1 MKSVSA
7 WGRLSHDLHEVQ
19 MLNDRT
25 YVAPVLSAHQPGLA
39 YGNGRSYG
47 DVCLNPNGNLW
58 HTIGL
63 NKLINFDEATGRLTC
78 EAGVLL
84 RDIQRLFVPRGWML
98 PVTPGTQLI
107 TVGGAIANDVHGKN
121 HHAVGSFGDHVLGV
135 SLALTSGEVLQL
147 NWASTP
153 ALLSATVGGM
163 GLTGLIV
170 TAELQ
175 LRSVSSPWLR
185 TETLPYQGLSEF
197 FELADA
203 SEDDWEHTVSWIDC
217 LAGKTARGIFMRANH
232 MTEQEAAVMPSLK
245 STLTAHQQKIHRKPL
260 CMPFVPPVS
269 LVNGL
274 SLKPFNMAYYQL
286 QKMKRGFDVAHHEH
300 FSCPLDNLQHWNR
313 MYGPRGFYQYQS
325 VVMRENGQTAVQAML
340 DAISSSGEGSFLA
353 VLKTFGNRQPKGI
366 LSFPQPG
373 VTLALDFPNRGERTL
388 KLFEQLDAIVREA
401 KGRLYTAKDA
411 RMPRDLFQA
420 GYPRLPEFLQHRDAG
435 ISSAMSRRLME
446 F

>member
-1 MKSVSA
+1 VKPVTA
-7 WGRLSHDLHEVQ
+7 WGRLTHDLHDVQ
-19 MLNDRT
+19 VLTDRT
-25 YVAPVLSAHQPGLA
+25 HVAPVLAARQPGLA
-39 YGNGRSYG
+39 FGNGRSYG
-47 DVCLNPNGNLW
+47 DVCLNPNGPLW
-58 HTIGL
+58 HTTGL
-63 NKLINFDEATGRLTC
+63 NKLIAFDDSSGRLVC

-121 HHAVGSFGDHVLGV
+121 HHAVGSFGDHVLGL
-135 SLALTSGEVLQL
+135 SLARTSGEVLQL
-147 NWASTP
+147 DWANTP

-163 GLTGLIV
+163 GLTGVIV
-170 TAELQ
+170 TVELQ
-175 LRSVSSPWLR
+175 LRRVGSPWLR
-185 TETLPYQGLSEF
+185 TETLPYQGLSAF

-203 SEDDWEHTVSWIDC
+203 SEHDWEHTVSWIDC

-232 MTEQEAAVMPSLK
+232 MTAEEAAAMPSLNAA
-245 STLTAHQQKIHRKPL
+245 LAVHQRKVQGKPL
-260 CMPFVPPVS
+260 RMPFVPPIS

-274 SLKPFNMAYYQL
+274 SLKPFNAMYYQL
-286 QKMKRGFDVAHHEH
+286 QKMKRGFDVAHYEP
-300 FSCPLDNLQHWNR
+300 FSYPLDNLQDWNR

-325 VVMRENGQTAVQAML
+325 VVPREVGQPAVQAML
-340 DAISSSGEGSFLA
+340 DAIAASGEGSFLA
-353 VLKTFGNRQPKGI
+353 VLKTFGNREAKGM

-388 KLFEQLDAIVREA
+388 KLFERLDAIVREA
-401 KGRLYTAKDA
+401 HGRLYMAKDA
-411 RMPRDLFQA
+411 RMPRDLFEA
-420 GYPRLPEFLQHRDAG
+420 GYPRLSEFATHRDAG